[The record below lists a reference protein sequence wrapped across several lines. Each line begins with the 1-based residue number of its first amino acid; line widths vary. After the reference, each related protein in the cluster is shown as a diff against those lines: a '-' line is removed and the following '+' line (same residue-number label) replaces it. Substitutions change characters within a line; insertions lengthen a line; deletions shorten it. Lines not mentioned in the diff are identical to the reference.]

1 MDDQKTKII
10 QLRAQNATLAPAPG
24 MERWLSGYS
33 DASYKA
39 EPPAA
44 GGGWGCWVRD
54 QRTRVIRSGPCPG
67 WISEANDVELCG
79 VFAAINTAV
88 RYLDTEWANIMVIK
102 TDSQAVCRWF
112 GWQKGAL
119 PRKPEQSD
127 LVYRAFK
134 LAMDNSIRLV
144 VTWVKGHRGT
154 VDTKAYLNTQVDKL
168 AGEARKTGQNTF
180 KRHHIS
186 RHSQDRSKNREH
198 FPITS

>member
-1 MDDQKTKII
+1 MDDQQREIMR
-10 QLRAQNATLAPAPG
+10 LRAQNAAFAPAAG
-24 MERWLSGYS
+24 LERWLSGYS

-67 WISEANDVELCG
+67 WVSEPNDVELCG

-88 RYLDTEWANIMVIK
+88 RHLDTEWANIMVIK
-102 TDSQAVCRWF
+102 TDNQAVCRWF
-112 GWQKGAL
+112 GWRQGGL
-119 PRKPEQSD
+119 PRKSEQLD
-127 LVYRAFK
+127 LVYRSLQLVTDK
-134 LAMDNSIRLV
+134 GIRLV

-168 AGEARKTGQNTF
+168 AGEARRTGQKTF
-180 KRHHIS
+180 NKHPIELRLS
-186 RHSQDRSKNREH
+186 R
-198 FPITS
+198 